1 LYRGGYM
8 AKKRVSP
15 HVKTLTVRLTEQ
27 EVAALEEYCADNG
40 LTGSEYVRTLIRIH
54 LGLNDDMRIVYELRP
69 RPKK

>member
-1 LYRGGYM
+1 M

-27 EVAALEEYCADNG
+27 EMAALEKYCADNSF
-40 LTGSEYVRTLIRIH
+40 TGSEYMRNLIRIH
-54 LGLNDDMRIVYELRP
+54 LGLNDDMRIVNELRP